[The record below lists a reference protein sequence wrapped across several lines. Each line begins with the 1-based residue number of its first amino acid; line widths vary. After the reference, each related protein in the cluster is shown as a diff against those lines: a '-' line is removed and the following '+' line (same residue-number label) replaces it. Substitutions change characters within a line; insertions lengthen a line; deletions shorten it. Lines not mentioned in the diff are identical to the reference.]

1 MRQITVTG
9 EENGQRFDRFLGK
22 YMPGASQGFLHKML
36 RKKNIKLNGK
46 KAEGKEKLKEGD
58 QIQIFF
64 ADETLDKFCQVEK
77 KEQKEQK
84 VLKKEERKLREQIRV
99 LYSSAHIVILHK
111 PAGLLTQKASPKDDS
126 LNDYLLS
133 YCEEQ
138 GLVDP
143 EKQNTFRPS
152 VANRLD
158 RNTSGIVLC
167 GITTAGLQEL
177 SALLRNR
184 KLEKYYLCLVQ
195 GRVKENKKVKG
206 YLIKNEKKNTVRFVR
221 KPEEGAMPVETW
233 YEVLE
238 TSAQASLLRV
248 RLLTGKSHQI
258 RAHLAAEGHPVVGD
272 YKYGSRSFNDQ
283 VKRESGICTQMLHS
297 AELYIPPEV
306 PEKLEELRGLRIKA
320 PLPEPFVD
328 LLKKWK
334 MKIPE

>member
-1 MRQITVTG
+1 MRQITVT
-9 EENGQRFDRFLGK
+9 EAENGQRFDRFLGK

-64 ADETLDKFCQVEK
+64 AEETLDKFCQTKKTVEK
-77 KEQKEQK
+77 KQKILTAEEQQLRGQIN
-84 VLKKEERKLREQIRV
+84 VLF
-99 LYSSAHIVILHK
+99 SSAHIVIFHK
-111 PAGLLTQKASPKDDS
+111 PAGLLSQKAVKEDDS

-138 GLVDP
+138 GLVNP
-143 EKQNTFRPS
+143 AEQNTFRPS

-167 GITTAGLQEL
+167 GVTTTGLQEL

-184 KLEKYYLCLVQ
+184 KLEKYYYCLVQ
-195 GRVKENKKVKG
+195 GKVKENKKVKG
-206 YLIKNEKKNTVRFVR
+206 YLVKEEKNNTVRFTE
-221 KPEEGAMPVETW
+221 KTEEGAMPVETW
-233 YEVLE
+233 YEVVE
-238 TSAQASLLRV
+238 ATGRASLLRV
-248 RLLTGKSHQI
+248 RLITGKSHQI

-272 YKYGSRSFNDQ
+272 YKYGNRSFNDQ
-283 VKRESGICTQMLHS
+283 VKRESGVNYQMLHS
-297 AELYIPPEV
+297 AELYIPPDV
-306 PEKLEELRGLRIKA
+306 PGKIEELKGLRVKA
-320 PLPEPFVD
+320 PLPKPFTD